1 MSEVSESGLARRGTQ
16 SSRRQL
22 AAMLRASGEDSDV
35 TAALLTEYGDALFDF
50 ITLMVGPGSVAEQV
64 LADTVIA
71 ATGLARR
78 LRDEDMLTAWLFAL
92 ARRECRRH
100 PPVVWRAAEWDGL
113 RSLARSDLV
122 ARRGS
127 VPVDLVRMAVLG
139 MGPRDREILVLS
151 STRSA
156 LLSDDLAAIL
166 RVSPEQAVEAV
177 ATAHEK
183 FEQALARCAKEIG
196 YQRDPRSRA
205 PEIGE
210 LVGMVLTG
218 IHRPL
223 PFPWVVSVSVAPET
237 AAYRDE
243 VRSRAALDVLD
254 GFPEYPES
262 ASRQSAAPQAEPARR
277 PSSQPIARDWNR
289 AVGFVPR

>member
-100 PPVVWRAAEWDGL
+100 PPVVWRAAEWEGL
-113 RSLARSDLV
+113 RSLVVGS
-122 ARRGS
+122 RGS
-127 VPVDLVRMAVLG
+127 VPVDLVRM
-139 MGPRDREILVLS
+139 
-151 STRSA
+151 
-156 LLSDDLAAIL
+156 
-166 RVSPEQAVEAV
+166 
-177 ATAHEK
+177 
-183 FEQALARCAKEIG
+183 
-196 YQRDPRSRA
+196 
-205 PEIGE
+205 
-210 LVGMVLTG
+210 
-218 IHRPL
+218 
-223 PFPWVVSVSVAPET
+223 
-237 AAYRDE
+237 
-243 VRSRAALDVLD
+243 
-254 GFPEYPES
+254 
-262 ASRQSAAPQAEPARR
+262 
-277 PSSQPIARDWNR
+277 
-289 AVGFVPR
+289 